1 METPDV
7 PAVVARCCGL
17 GIGSAI
23 EETSYYVGRTRLLP
37 SGHAPMAK
45 WRKLLFGFMA
55 RNARSA
61 TEYFGIPPDRVVEL
75 GTHVEL

>member
-1 METPDV
+1 M
-7 PAVVARCCGL
+7 PAIVTRCCGL
-17 GIGSAI
+17 GIGNAI

-37 SGHAPMAK
+37 SGRAPMAK

-61 TEYFGIPPDRVVEL
+61 TEYFRIPPDRVVEL
-75 GTHVEL
+75 GAYIEF